1 MEFSTSQAPLITRRS
16 FLSFGLRTTT
26 LASTVPLTWL
36 EAACASTGA
45 APAQQLTSLEKA
57 YVFLDQMMDFYGQGQ
72 TIRLL
77 QSYLPTAAL
86 DLGDTGFTYDNAVAL
101 LAFLLRGQAND
112 IERAT
117 VLGNSLV
124 YGQQHD
130 PTFGDGRLR
139 DGYHVH
145 PYIMSHGQTNVNPSF
160 AGSMTG
166 NLAWAGLA
174 LGHLYSHTKQKQY
187 LDSAVKLGTWI
198 QQKVYDSRGAGG
210 YKGGFAADQAP
221 LLWKATEHN
230 IDVYAFFTMLAG
242 LTNTK
247 TWSTGAKHAQLF
259 VQAMWNST
267 EQHFWTGTTADGV
280 TINRNPLPE
289 DVQAWS
295 YLAMQDATAAG
306 SLDWAKAHLAA
317 ANGSFSGVSF
327 STADTSGVWFEG
339 TAHLAAALLL
349 RNAQGDSTTA
359 TTYLQSIESAQLHAP
374 NNNQKGIVAAS
385 RDGLQT
391 GLGFSYYA
399 ALHVGAT
406 AWYCLA
412 KQKGNPFKLSVAK

>member
-1 MEFSTSQAPLITRRS
+1 MSKTELSKSQAQLMARRS
-16 FLSFGLRTTT
+16 FLSLGLRATT
-26 LASTVPLTWL
+26 LASIMSLGLLETACTSTVYRPT
-36 EAACASTGA
+36 
-45 APAQQLTSLEKA
+45 QQLMSLAKA
-57 YVFLDQMMDFYGQGQ
+57 YAFLDQMMDFHGQGQ

-101 LAFLLRGQAND
+101 IAFLLRGQAND

-130 PTFGDGRLR
+130 LAFVDGRLR

-145 PYIMSHGQTNVNPSF
+145 PYVMSNGQTNVNPSI

-174 LGHLYSHTKQKQY
+174 LGHLYSHTRQKQY
-187 LDSAVKLGTWI
+187 LDGAVKLARWL

-210 YKGGFAADQAP
+210 YKGGFAADQSP

-242 LTNTK
+242 LTNSK
-247 TWSTGAKHAQLF
+247 TWSAAASHAQLF
-259 VQAMWNST
+259 IQAMWNST
-267 EQHFWTGTTADGV
+267 EKHFWTGTTPDGV
-280 TINRNPLPE
+280 TININPIPE
-289 DVQAWS
+289 DIQSWS
-295 YLAMQDATAAG
+295 YLALQDPAYAA
-306 SLDWAKAHLAA
+306 SIDWVKTRLAVH
-317 ANGSFSGVSF
+317 NGSFSGVSF

-339 TAHLAAALLL
+339 TAHLATALLL
-349 RNAQGDSTTA
+349 RNVQEDSATS
-359 TTYLQSIESAQLHAP
+359 TTYLQSIQSAQLHAA
-374 NNNQKGIVAAS
+374 NNNQMGIVAAS
-385 RDGLQT
+385 HDNLQT
-391 GLGFSYYA
+391 GFGFGCYE

-406 AWYCLA
+406 AWYCIA
-412 KQKGNPFKLSVAK
+412 KQNGNPFKL

>member
-1 MEFSTSQAPLITRRS
+1 MSKTEFSTSQAPLITRRG
-16 FLSFGLRTTT
+16 FLSLGLRATT
-26 LASTVPLTWL
+26 LASTVPLAWL
-36 EAACASTGA
+36 EAACASTGSP
-45 APAQQLTSLEKA
+45 PAQQLTSLEKA
-57 YVFLDQMMDFYGQGQ
+57 YLFLDQMMDVHGQGQ
-72 TIRLL
+72 TIPLL
-77 QSYLPTAAL
+77 QSYLPIPAL

-101 LAFLLRGQAND
+101 IAFLLRGQPKD

-117 VLGNSLV
+117 VLGNSFV

-130 PTFGDGRLR
+130 PAFVDGRLR

-145 PYIMSHGQTNVNPSF
+145 PYVTSNGQTNVNPSF

-166 NLAWAGLA
+166 NIAWAGLA

-187 LDSAVKLGTWI
+187 LDGAVKLGTWI
-198 QQKVYDSRGAGG
+198 QQNVYDTRGAGG

-242 LTNTK
+242 LTNTT

-267 EQHFWTGTTADGV
+267 EQHFWTGTTPDGL
-280 TINRNPLPE
+280 TINRNPIPE

-295 YLAMQDATAAG
+295 YLAMQDSAAAG
-306 SLDWAKAHLAA
+306 SLDWAKTHLAA
-317 ANGSFSGVSF
+317 ADSSFSGVSF
-327 STADTSGVWFEG
+327 SNADTSGVWFEG

-349 RNAQGDSTTA
+349 RNAQGDRATA
-359 TTYLQSIESAQLHAP
+359 TTYLQSIESAQLRAP
-374 NNNQKGIVAAS
+374 NNNQMGIVAAS
-385 RDGLQT
+385 HDGLQT
-391 GLGFSYYA
+391 GFGFSYYA

-412 KQKGNPFKLSVAK
+412 KQKGNPFQL